1 MLKSTHLL
9 VFILGLLSL
18 TAKASNHNEGGS
30 EKEEKFNVTEMIMHH
45 ISDAHEFHILGE
57 GDESVSI
64 PLPIILYSFHDG
76 LVTFMSSNFHHGT
89 VAYKGYKMGHHGIED
104 AHGHHAL
111 SVVDFFSDESHASFI
126 DLSITRNVFSMF
138 LSVVILLIIFLSVA
152 KAYKKRGTDVAPRG
166 LQNLMETLVL
176 FVRDEIAIP
185 NIGEKKYM
193 KFMPFLLT
201 IFFFI
206 WVNNL
211 IGVIPFFPGGSN
223 LTGNIA
229 FTLVLALATMIAT
242 NVFAGTKDYWGH
254 IFWMPGVPVPVKIL
268 LAPIELV
275 GVITKPFALTVRL
288 FANIT
293 AGHIV
298 VLSLIGLIFILK
310 TLWVSP
316 ASILLALFIDTMELL
331 VAFLQ
336 AFVFTMLSSLF
347 IGAAAAEH
355 EHAH

>member
-1 MLKSTHLL
+1 MLKKSHLL
-9 VFILGLLSL
+9 VFILSLFSL
-18 TAKASNHNEGGS
+18 TVFASNPTEGTS
-30 EKEEKFNVTEMIMHH
+30 EKEKEFNVTEMIMHH

-57 GDESVSI
+57 GSESVSI

-76 LVTFMSSNFHHGT
+76 VVTFMSSEFHHGT
-89 VAYKGYKMGHHGIED
+89 VAHKGYKMGHHGIED

-111 SVVDFFSDESHASFI
+111 SITDFFSDDSHASFI
-126 DLSITRNVFSMF
+126 DFSITRNVFSMF
-138 LSVVILLIIFLSVA
+138 LSVLILLLIFFSVA
-152 KAYKKRGTDVAPRG
+152 KAYKKKGKDTAPTG
-166 LQNLMETLVL
+166 LQNLMETLIV

-254 IFWMPGVPVPVKIL
+254 ILWMPGVPVPVKIL
-268 LAPIELV
+268 LAPIELI
-275 GVITKPFALTVRL
+275 GILTKPFALTVRL

-310 TLWVSP
+310 TIWVSP

-336 AFVFTMLSSLF
+336 AFVFTMLSALF
-347 IGAAAAEH
+347 IGAAAEEH
-355 EHAH
+355 DHAH